1 MLIHIM
7 TTEKGWDTERHIEVP
22 DNDKLLQAL
31 LRTVKRYE
39 NAPRGGVTEN
49 QPPAETPPA
58 EEPAPLP
65 EPPAGMH
72 FEEPGYRG
80 FLLIRCEACGKV
92 YAYNAREET
101 QEFACRDC
109 GHVTPL
115 RDIAVAELRCP
126 DCKKSWVYK
135 TNLTDAEVFCGCIAC
150 GADMRSQWST
160 KLKRYAPQG

>member
-39 NAPRGGVTEN
+39 NAGGGVAAN

-58 EEPAPLP
+58 DEAAPLAA
-65 EPPAGMH
+65 PAGTA
-72 FEEPGYRG
+72 FEEPSYRG

-101 QEFACRDC
+101 REFTCRDC

-115 RDIAVAELRCP
+115 RDMTVAELHCP
-126 DCKKSWVYK
+126 DCKKTWTYK
-135 TNLTDAEVFCGCIAC
+135 TNLTDAEVFCRCIAC
-150 GADMRSQWST
+150 GADMRSRWNA

>member
-39 NAPRGGVTEN
+39 NAGGGVAAN

-58 EEPAPLP
+58 DEAAPLAAP
-65 EPPAGMH
+65 DGTA
-72 FEEPGYRG
+72 FEEPSYRG

-92 YAYNAREET
+92 CAYNAREET
-101 QEFACRDC
+101 REFTCRDC

-115 RDIAVAELRCP
+115 RDMAVAELRCP

-135 TNLTDAEVFCGCIAC
+135 TNLTDAEVFNRCVAC
-150 GADMRSQWST
+150 GADMRSRWST